1 MGVGFPLGS
10 PGCGRESEAGGSILV
25 ARLGP
30 AGLFKSCQHRSRPMD
45 PITYAQAAAL
55 ADATRCAI
63 VRADVMRLYFA
74 GASMMQV
81 LAAVGVF
88 QGVM

>member
-1 MGVGFPLGS
+1 LPNLVPLGYS
-10 PGCGRESEAGGSILV
+10 TSTEPE
-25 ARLGP
+25 P
-30 AGLFKSCQHRSRPMD
+30 FPMD
-45 PITYAQAAAL
+45 PITYAQAVAL
-55 ADATRCAI
+55 ADATRCAL

>member
-1 MGVGFPLGS
+1 
-10 PGCGRESEAGGSILV
+10 
-25 ARLGP
+25 
-30 AGLFKSCQHRSRPMD
+30 MD
-45 PITYAQAAAL
+45 PITYAQAVAL